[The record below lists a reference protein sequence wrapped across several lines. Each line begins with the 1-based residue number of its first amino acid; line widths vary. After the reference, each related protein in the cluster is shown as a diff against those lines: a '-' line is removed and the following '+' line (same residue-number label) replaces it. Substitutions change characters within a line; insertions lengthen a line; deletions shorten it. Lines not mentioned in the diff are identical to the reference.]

1 MSTILPKDEK
11 IRRAVQWISDHL
23 ENSPA
28 EKLMGLLNQ
37 AASRFD
43 LSPTESDFLLKFY
56 KDSRK
61 NEPKD

>member
-23 ENSPA
+23 ENNPA

-37 AASRFD
+37 PHRD
-43 LSPTESDFLLKFY
+43 LICRRRNQIFY
-56 KDSRK
+56 
-61 NEPKD
+61 